1 MTPSAPG
8 RTRVGARNVPME
20 LIATSM
26 MGGDTG
32 LDLPVVNKTDLTGR
46 YDFAIEFEP
55 QEASSA
61 GVKSRPDVTG
71 PTFAEALKEQLGLKL
86 ESQTGPVDF
95 LVIDS
100 IDQLLPN

>member
-61 GVKSRPDVTG
+61 GVKSRPDVAG
-71 PTFAEALKEQLGLKL
+71 PTFVEALKEQLGLKL